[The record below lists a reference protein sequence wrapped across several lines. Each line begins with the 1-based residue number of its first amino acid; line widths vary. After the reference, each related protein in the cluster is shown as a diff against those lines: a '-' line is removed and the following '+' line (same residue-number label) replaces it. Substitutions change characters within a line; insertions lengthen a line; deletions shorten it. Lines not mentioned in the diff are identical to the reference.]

1 MNPTLAPA
9 DIKYSEHRTVI
20 RKIAQHPDVPIAKKI
35 VRISV
40 TDGDATDSSGD
51 ENEDRQQQHQRV
63 KKHIQEIRI
72 QDSQTI
78 FDHNQLQG
86 KENLGVQERI
96 SRSPVLIR
104 AKYRGV
110 RRRPWGRWAAE
121 IRDPT
126 RRRRIWLGTFDTAE
140 EAAKVYDAAAIRIRG
155 AHAFTNLVKPPADG
169 KGLETPPPGSTVS
182 GSDSGNESVSCVMNS
197 SLVEEGEMGGL

>member
-51 ENEDRQQQHQRV
+51 ENEDRGGGRV
-63 KKHIQEIRI
+63 KERAH
-72 QDSQTI
+72 SQTI